1 MDDWLQGGLVNN
13 RGLPKAPTPEVQF
26 NGRGG
31 VRQTP
36 FTAPVLRNCSQM
48 ANFLG
53 GGGEGVCSASS
64 RKGNQQRSRRHP
76 PKKEGARLSST
87 RRHGHGHTRIHI
99 HIHHTDKGRGGRAG
113 NGGLGR
119 ERLQWGIMGT
129 ASGASDGGRADRG
142 RGGVARTIPL
152 LPDPRGRGATFHG
165 QQNQSVIFI

>member
-76 PKKEGARLSST
+76 PKKEGPGSAAHAGTDTDTHAYTYTYTTQIKGEAGGPETGAWVASVSS
-87 RRHGHGHTRIHI
+87 G
-99 HIHHTDKGRGGRAG
+99 
-113 NGGLGR
+113 
-119 ERLQWGIMGT
+119 E
-129 ASGASDGGRADRG
+129 
-142 RGGVARTIPL
+142 
-152 LPDPRGRGATFHG
+152 
-165 QQNQSVIFI
+165 